1 MRSIIKILLLA
12 AYIATSCMTQAQNNR
27 QQLTREQL
35 AEVQAKH
42 IAKETGMDDATSKRF
57 INTYCDFQKEIWA
70 LNPKKRIQHRD
81 MDEKETGQAI
91 QNRFEHSQKI
101 LDIREKYYGIYSEF
115 LTQKQIER
123 VYKLERQMMRRLAE
137 HGNRPGRQKR

>member
-1 MRSIIKILLLA
+1 
-12 AYIATSCMTQAQNNR
+12 
-27 QQLTREQL
+27 
-35 AEVQAKH
+35 
-42 IAKETGMDDATSKRF
+42 MDDATSKRF

-137 HGNRPGRQKR
+137 HGKWPDRQKR